1 MRLLFYLCFF
11 IVVTLS
17 NLVQHGNAGKPW
29 DALETTHFRIHYQS
43 HAKSAQEVA
52 DIAENFY
59 SQLDRLIGGM
69 AIGKIEIW
77 ICDTEAQFQSA
88 VHAPIHDWAI
98 GCAFPLS
105 RRIVIQNP
113 RVIIER
119 KFQLSQL
126 VRHEIVHVVFGLRT
140 QKAMESI
147 PLWFVEGIAMYLS
160 EEWTPNHHNLLL
172 KHIFSNSIISLS
184 ELVSEFPR
192 SETRAQLAYAQSL
205 NAVAWL
211 VELMGIDKLWDIIAR
226 LESGD
231 DLNTAYEQV
240 TGWNLITFD
249 SEWRASLPKRYHQ
262 AAIFANPY
270 ILWGV
275 ITTIFVLIFLHR
287 RRRLRQRLSELNLEE
302 SRIDPFFEPDRDPR
316 NDQKSVL

>member
-1 MRLLFYLCFF
+1 MRQTYYLCG
-11 IVVTLS
+11 
-17 NLVQHGNAGKPW
+17 LVLLMLYVRETHGNSGKLW
-29 DALETTHFRIHYQS
+29 NTLDTTHFRIHYQS
-43 HAKSAQEVA
+43 HTESAREVA
-52 DIAENFY
+52 DIAEKFY
-59 SQLDRLIGGM
+59 SQLDRLVNGM
-69 AIGKIEIW
+69 AMGKIEIW
-77 ICDTEAQFQSA
+77 ICDTEAQFQLA

-105 RRIVIQNP
+105 RRIFIQNP

-119 KFQLSQL
+119 KFQLSQI
-126 VRHEIVHVVFGLRT
+126 VRHEIVHVVFGQRT
-140 QKAMESI
+140 QKAVEGI

-184 ELVSEFPR
+184 ELASAFPR
-192 SETRAQLAYAQSL
+192 SETLAQLAYAESL

-211 VELMGIDKLWDIIAR
+211 VELRGIDTLWELIAL

-231 DLNTAYEQV
+231 DLNTAYQQAI
-240 TGWNLITFD
+240 GWNLNTFD
-249 SEWRASLPKRYHQ
+249 LEWRESLSRRYHK

-275 ITTIFVLIFLHR
+275 ITTIFVLIFLYR
-287 RRRLRQRLSELNLEE
+287 RQRLRQRLVELNREE
-302 SRIDPFFEPDRDPR
+302 SKIDPFFESDRDFT
-316 NDQKSVL
+316 KE

>member
-1 MRLLFYLCFF
+1 MRQLSYVCFF
-11 IVVTLS
+11 ILVPLNIPVTQGNTGTSS
-17 NLVQHGNAGKPW
+17 NTL
-29 DALETTHFRIHYQS
+29 DTTHFQIHYQS

-59 SQLDRLIGGM
+59 SQLDRLINGM

-119 KFQLSQL
+119 KFQLSQII
-126 VRHEIVHVVFGLRT
+126 RHEIVHVVFGQRT
-140 QKAMESI
+140 QKSMKSI

-172 KHIFSNSIISLS
+172 KNIFSNSIIPLS
-184 ELVSEFPR
+184 DLASAFPR
-192 SETRAQLAYAQSL
+192 SEIQAQLAYAESL

-211 VELMGIDKLWDIIAR
+211 VELRGIDALWEIIAR

-231 DLNTAYEQV
+231 ELNTAFEQTV
-240 TGWNLITFD
+240 GWNLSTFD
-249 SEWRASLPKRYHQ
+249 SEWRASLPRRYHR

-275 ITTIFVLIFLHR
+275 IATIFVLIFLYR
-287 RRRLRQRLSELNLEE
+287 RKLLRQRLAELNREE
-302 SRIDPFFEPDRDPR
+302 SEIDPFFEPDREST
-316 NDQKSVL
+316 ND

>member
-1 MRLLFYLCFF
+1 MRQAYYLCGF
-11 IVVTLS
+11 ILMVLCIPVT
-17 NLVQHGNAGKPW
+17 HGNTGKPW
-29 DALETTHFRIHYQS
+29 NTLDTTHFRIHYQS
-43 HAKSAQEVA
+43 HVKSAQEVA

-59 SQLDRLIGGM
+59 SQLDRLLNGM
-69 AIGKIEIW
+69 AMGKIEIW
-77 ICDTEAQFQSA
+77 ICDTEAQFQLA

-105 RRIVIQNP
+105 RRIVIQSP

-119 KFQLSQL
+119 KFQLSQI
-126 VRHEIVHVVFGLRT
+126 VRHEIVHVVFGQRT
-140 QKAMESI
+140 QKVMEAI

-160 EEWTPNHHNLLL
+160 DEWTPHHHNLLL

-184 ELVSEFPR
+184 DLASEFPR
-192 SETRAQLAYAQSL
+192 SEAHAQLAYAQSL

-211 VELMGIDKLWDIIAR
+211 VELRGIDKLWEIITR

-231 DLNTAYEQV
+231 DLNTAYEQ
-240 TGWNLITFD
+240 TIGWNLITFD
-249 SEWRASLPKRYHQ
+249 SEWRASLPLRYHQ

-275 ITTIFVLIFLHR
+275 ITTIFVLIFIYR
-287 RRRLRQRLSELNLEE
+287 RRRLRQRLAELNREE
-302 SRIDPFFEPDRDPR
+302 SQIDPFFRSDG
-316 NDQKSVL
+316 

>member
-1 MRLLFYLCFF
+1 MRQLSFVCIFLLMPLS
-11 IVVTLS
+11 IPVT
-17 NLVQHGNAGKPW
+17 HGNTSTGW
-29 DALETTHFRIHYQS
+29 NTLDTTHFRIHYQS

-59 SQLDRLIGGM
+59 SQLDRLIDGM

-119 KFQLSQL
+119 KFQLSQI
-126 VRHEIVHVVFGLRT
+126 VRHEIVHVVFGQRT
-140 QKAMESI
+140 QKAMKSI

-172 KHIFSNSIISLS
+172 KNIVSNSIISLS
-184 ELVSEFPR
+184 NLASAFPR
-192 SETRAQLAYAQSL
+192 SEIQAQLAYAESL

-211 VELMGIDKLWDIIAR
+211 VELRGIDALFEIIAQ

-231 DLNTAYEQV
+231 DLNTAFEQTV
-240 TGWNLITFD
+240 GWNLSTFD
-249 SEWRASLPKRYHQ
+249 SEWRVSLPRRYHR

-275 ITTIFVLIFLHR
+275 IATIFVLIFLYR
-287 RRRLRQRLSELNLEE
+287 RKLLRQRLAELNREE
-302 SRIDPFFEPDRDPR
+302 SEIDPFFEPDRDST
-316 NDQKSVL
+316 ND

>member
-1 MRLLFYLCFF
+1 MKKPYYLCCF
-11 IVVTLS
+11 ILITLWS
-17 NLVQHGNAGKPW
+17 PITHGNTGKPW
-29 DALETTHFRIHYQS
+29 NTLETTHFRTYYQS

-59 SQLDRLIGGM
+59 SQLGRLMNGM
-69 AIGKIEIW
+69 VIDKIEIW

-119 KFQLSQL
+119 KFQLSQI
-126 VRHEIVHVVFGLRT
+126 VRHEIVHVVFGQRT
-140 QKAMESI
+140 QKIMEAI

-160 EEWTPNHHNLLL
+160 DEWAPHHHDLLL
-172 KHIFSNSIISLS
+172 KHIFSNSIISLTD
-184 ELVSEFPR
+184 LVAEFPR
-192 SETRAQLAYAQSL
+192 SETHAQLAYAESL

-211 VELMGIDKLWDIIAR
+211 VELGGIDKLWEIIAR
-226 LESGD
+226 LEGGE
-231 DLNTAYEQV
+231 DLNTAYEQ
-240 TGWNLITFD
+240 TIGWNLITFD
-249 SEWRASLPKRYHQ
+249 TEWRASLPQRYHR

-275 ITTIFVLIFLHR
+275 ITTVFVLIFLYR
-287 RRRLRQRLSELNLEE
+287 RQQLRKRLVELNRQE
-302 SRIDPFFEPDRDPR
+302 SQIDPFFRSDGTPAKD
-316 NDQKSVL
+316 